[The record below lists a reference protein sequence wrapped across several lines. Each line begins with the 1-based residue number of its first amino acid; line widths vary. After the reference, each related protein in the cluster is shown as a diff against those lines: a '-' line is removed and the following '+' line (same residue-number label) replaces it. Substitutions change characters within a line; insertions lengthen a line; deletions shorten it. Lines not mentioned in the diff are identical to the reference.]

1 MLGKFFLQF
10 KNILFLWVFCLS
22 INIITFLFIFIK
34 INPRGNS
41 VALFYN
47 VLAGVE
53 WYGKGTNLYFIPLSG
68 LLMLFVNLALY
79 KTLKNIKV
87 VMPFLAVFVTLFI
100 QVIILIAAL
109 SLSTVN

>member
-1 MLGKFFLQF
+1 
-10 KNILFLWVFCLS
+10 
-22 INIITFLFIFIK
+22 
-34 INPRGNS
+34 
-41 VALFYN
+41 